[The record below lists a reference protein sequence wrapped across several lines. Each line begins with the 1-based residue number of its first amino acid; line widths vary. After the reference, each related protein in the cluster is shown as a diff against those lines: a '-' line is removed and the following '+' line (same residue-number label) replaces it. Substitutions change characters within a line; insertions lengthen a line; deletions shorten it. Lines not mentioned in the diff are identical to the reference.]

1 MITTEHTL
9 HLPATALPLRARVD
23 LAMSEIV
30 ELGIAEQAAYG
41 TVCALEYL
49 KSYRLAPEL
58 IERVLSRP
66 AERRQLRQ

>member
-9 HLPATALPLRARVD
+9 HLPATALPPRARVD
-23 LAMSEIV
+23 LAMSKIV

>member
-9 HLPATALPLRARVD
+9 HLPAKALPLQARVD

>member
-30 ELGIAEQAAYG
+30 DMGIATQAAYS

-49 KSYRLAPEL
+49 KSYNLPPEL
-58 IERVLSRP
+58 IERVLLRP
-66 AERRQLRQ
+66 AERRQLCQ

>member
-9 HLPATALPLRARVD
+9 HLPATALFPRVRVD
-23 LAMSEIV
+23 LAMSKIV